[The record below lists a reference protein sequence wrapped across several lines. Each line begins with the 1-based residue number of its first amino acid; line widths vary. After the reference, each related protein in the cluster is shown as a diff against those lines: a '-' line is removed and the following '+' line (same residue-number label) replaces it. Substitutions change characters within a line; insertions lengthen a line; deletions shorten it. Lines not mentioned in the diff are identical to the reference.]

1 MKTIYI
7 KPANEDVIPFLKQ
20 LLSNPAWV
28 ADITVYDDIQGEQMP
43 FLCSADELNESL
55 RRMEEEL
62 SQGITGGLT
71 SAQINLSTCTATAC
85 LVENP
90 DIVKK

>member
-1 MKTIYI
+1 MKTISI
-7 KPANEDVIPFLKQ
+7 TPANEAVVPFLRE

-28 ADITVYDDIQGEQMP
+28 ADITIHDDMQVDEIPATDEQMP

-55 RRMEEEL
+55 CRMEEEF

-71 SAQINLSTCTATAC
+71 SAQMREKHAL
-85 LVENP
+85 
-90 DIVKK
+90 

>member
-28 ADITVYDDIQGEQMP
+28 TDITVYDDIQGEQMP
-43 FLCSADELNESL
+43 FLCSVDELNESL
-55 RRMEEEL
+55 CRMEEEL
-62 SQGITGGLT
+62 GQGITGGLT
-71 SAQINLSTCTATAC
+71 SAQMR
-85 LVENP
+85 
-90 DIVKK
+90 KKHAL